1 MSVDQAI
8 ELSRQAVILTLVLSM
23 PVMVVAVVVGL
34 IISILQAVTQL
45 QDQTLSFVPKVV
57 AMFLT
62 SLYIL
67 PWAVQQAMEYSVT
80 LFTEIPGNL

>member
-1 MSVDQAI
+1 MNVDHSIELARQAI
-8 ELSRQAVILTLVLSM
+8 LLTILIST
-23 PVMVVAVVVGL
+23 PVMLVAVVVGL

-45 QDQTLSFVPKVV
+45 QDQTISFVPKVI

-62 SLYIL
+62 TIYIL